1 MRYVIYITGPGGV
14 RTLYATFARLSAAIK
29 CANGMRTNKDQWPVV
44 HDARDLKIVHNGRPV
59 IDLSTLSTED
69 MTRLLNQM
77 AEAQPDLFKEV
88 IK

>member
-1 MRYVIYITGPGGV
+1 
-14 RTLYATFARLSAAIK
+14 
-29 CANGMRTNKDQWPVV
+29 
-44 HDARDLKIVHNGRPV
+44 V